1 MKLNPLHDYIIV
13 KEEEPAHLS
22 TGGIVIPDTA
32 TEKPCEGRVVAVG
45 KGLSL
50 ANGKVVPPVLKEGD
64 KILFGKYSGTE
75 VTIDG
80 KKLLTMREQDVLAV
94 ME

>member
-13 KEEEPAHLS
+13 KEEEPVHLS

-32 TEKPCEGRVVAVG
+32 TEKPGQGHVVAVG

-50 ANGKVVPPVLKEGD
+50 ANGKVIPPAVKEGD
-64 KILFGKYSGTE
+64 KIIFGKYSGTE
-75 VTIDG
+75 IIIDG